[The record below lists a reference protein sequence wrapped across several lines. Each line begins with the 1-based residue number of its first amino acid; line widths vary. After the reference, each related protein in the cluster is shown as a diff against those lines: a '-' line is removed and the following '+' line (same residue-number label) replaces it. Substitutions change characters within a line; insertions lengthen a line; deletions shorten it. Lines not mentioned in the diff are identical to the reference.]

1 MRCPV
6 KTVTATII
14 TTVLLT
20 QMSSA
25 QPIPG
30 LSPKEKARLEEKQ
43 ARDKQTDK
51 AYKSTL
57 ERIPDANK
65 NTDPWGNLRAPS
77 EWCAADSEPIHRR
90 NHPNVVFRRGGGD
103 CFRRHFI
110 GSRNGGGVPPKTN
123 VVE

>member
-1 MRCPV
+1 M
-6 KTVTATII
+6 KIFTATII
-14 TTVLLT
+14 ATVLLT
-20 QMSSA
+20 QVSYA

-65 NTDPWGNLRAPS
+65 NTDPWGNLRAPNAPS
-77 EWCAADSEPIHRR
+77 STDT
-90 NHPNVVFRRGGGD
+90 
-103 CFRRHFI
+103 
-110 GSRNGGGVPPKTN
+110 K
-123 VVE
+123 